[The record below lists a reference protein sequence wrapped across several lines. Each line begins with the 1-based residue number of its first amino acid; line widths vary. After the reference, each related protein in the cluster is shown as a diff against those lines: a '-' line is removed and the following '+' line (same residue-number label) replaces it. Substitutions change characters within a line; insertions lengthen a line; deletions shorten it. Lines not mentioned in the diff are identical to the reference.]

1 MADEKKLRTSMGA
14 VETAKMLLMP
24 VSQAIAWTVLR
35 GELSGFGFEVPL
47 TQRLVPVALFYGSWA
62 TIKRVYG
69 DKNERGHVSMGAL
82 LVCLTTRNPA
92 LAALGCLGVIVN
104 FSLVV
109 PIVIG
114 WPASK
119 LAYVVKKTKL
129 WAYVIKSYFASSLLF
144 WSTAA
149 YCLLRREAYYS

>member
-1 MADEKKLRTSMGA
+1 MADEKKIRTSMGA

-47 TQRLVPVALFYGSWA
+47 TQRLVPIALFYGSWA

-92 LAALGCLGVIVN
+92 LAALGCTGDARAFRGVAGLGAPQ
-104 FSLVV
+104 
-109 PIVIG
+109 PILGRDRLPCGAAGSTGFCPRRAQHDHDDGAVRG
-114 WPASK
+114 E
-119 LAYVVKKTKL
+119 
-129 WAYVIKSYFASSLLF
+129 FASGQLL
-144 WSTAA
+144 A
-149 YCLLRREAYYS
+149 